1 MTLEWKRVAIDREEG
16 TDGARTYSVLRTE
29 PTPGRK
35 LYMAWYLP
43 DPQLG
48 PARRRSAELLEAS
61 TQLRTVRAACT
72 RHARSLSRQFGEPNT
87 AQVAAS

>member
-16 TDGARTYSVLRTE
+16 TDGERTYSVLRTE
-29 PTPGRK
+29 PNPGRK

-72 RHARSLSRQFGEPNT
+72 RHARALARRPGEPYP